1 MVKRP
6 QYAGVEDLGR
16 QCLLGRRLEVWEV
29 AQSSINTKNGWEM
42 MGMRVSLTSEAG
54 AAVQTTDLVI
64 SVL

>member
-1 MVKRP
+1 MLGWK
-6 QYAGVEDLGR
+6 DLGR